1 MKKRVLAALLVFA
14 MTVGTV
20 VGCGS
25 AASKGD
31 SEGTAEDEYVV
42 QIVEGASLCTAPTY
56 LAMEN
61 GYLDELGVKYEFI
74 KSEENLWD
82 AMVAGKND
90 IIYGL
95 LPVFVERIANGF
107 DMVVVSGTHYGCI
120 NAVATDESGIES
132 IADLKGRKVG
142 IPDGLGSSPAVLLQ
156 RMLVA
161 YGIEISEVDLQVYS
175 NADLQTV
182 LQEGHIEAFISWDPY
197 ASIVAEIEG
206 NHIIFD
212 QANDPMT
219 KDEYCCLFG
228 LRPEFVEEH
237 PEIAKK
243 VVQAYTKAC
252 EFISENPEEAAKICY
267 EAGYIADED
276 YVFNGKLLDSYRY
289 ATNYEDTKASFIDV
303 TNDLLE
309 LEIITL
315 DKTAEELA
323 DEMFQNVG
331 ELER

>member
-1 MKKRVLAALLVFA
+1 MKKRLIASLAVLIMV
-14 MTVGTV
+14 MGTLA
-20 VGCGS
+20 GCGS
-25 AASKGD
+25 STSSQGGGETED
-31 SEGTAEDEYVV
+31 DEYVF
-42 QIVEGASLCTAPTY
+42 QIVEGSSLCTAPTY
-56 LAMEN
+56 IAMQN
-61 GYLDELGVKYEFI
+61 GYLDELGVKYEFT
-74 KSEENLWD
+74 KSDANLWD

-90 IIYGL
+90 IVYGL

-107 DMVVVSGTHYGCI
+107 EMVVVSGTHYGCI
-120 NAVATDESGIES
+120 NAVATDDSGIET
-132 IADLKGRKVG
+132 IADLKGKKVG

-161 YGIEISEVDLQVYS
+161 YDIELSEVDLQVFS
-175 NADLQTV
+175 NADLQTA

-197 ASIVAEIEG
+197 ATIVSQIEG
-206 NHIIFD
+206 NHLIFD

-228 LRPEFVEEH
+228 LRTEFVEEH

-252 EFISENPEEAAKICY
+252 EYIAENPEEAAKVCY
-267 EAGYIADED
+267 EEGYIADED

-289 ATNYEDTKASFIDV
+289 ATNYEDTKESFVDV
-303 TNDLLE
+303 TNDLLD

-315 DKTAEELA
+315 DKTAEKLA
-323 DEMFQNVG
+323 DEVFQNVG

>member
-1 MKKRVLAALLVFA
+1 MKKKLIASLLVLVMVLGVLA
-14 MTVGTV
+14 
-20 VGCGS
+20 GCGS
-25 AASKGD
+25 SAPKSDGE
-31 SEGTAEDEYVV
+31 EGTDDEYVF
-42 QIVEGASLCTAPTY
+42 QIVEGSSLCTSPTY
-56 LAMEN
+56 IAMAN

-74 KSEENLWD
+74 KSDENLWD

-107 DMVVVSGTHYGCI
+107 EMVIVSGTHYGCI

-161 YGIEISEVDLQVYS
+161 YGIEISEVDLQVFS
-175 NADLQTV
+175 NEDLQTA

-197 ASIVAEIEG
+197 ASIVSEIEG
-206 NHIIFD
+206 NHLIFD

-228 LRPEFVEEH
+228 LRPQFVEEH

-243 VVQAYTKAC
+243 VVQAYTMAC
-252 EFISENPEEAAKICY
+252 DFIAENPEEAAKLCY
-267 EAGYIADED
+267 EKGYIADED

-289 ATNYEDTKASFIDV
+289 ATNYADTKESFIDV
-303 TNDLLE
+303 TKDLLD